1 MIEIKKYE
9 DKYQDEVIRLVLSC
23 QNDGTRPIVSIAD
36 QPELLNI
43 NQEYFT
49 NGGYFWIAS
58 ENNKLVGT
66 IGLMNYGNDIGI
78 LKKFFVNEQ
87 YRGKPYNLGRKL
99 FAELLDFAYEHKFK
113 ELVLDTPKNTERAH
127 KFYEKAGFNKVIQE
141 DLSIK
146 YDHPYTDSDFFQLK
160 LS

>member
-66 IGLMNYGNDIGI
+66 IGLIELWKRYWNIKKI
-78 LKKFFVNEQ
+78 LCK
-87 YRGKPYNLGRKL
+87 
-99 FAELLDFAYEHKFK
+99 
-113 ELVLDTPKNTERAH
+113 
-127 KFYEKAGFNKVIQE
+127 
-141 DLSIK
+141 
-146 YDHPYTDSDFFQLK
+146 
-160 LS
+160 

>member
-9 DKYQDEVIRLVLSC
+9 DKYQDEVINLVLSC
-23 QNDGTRPIVSIAD
+23 QNDGSRPIVSIAN

-43 NQEYFT
+43 NKEYFS
-49 NGGYFWIAS
+49 NGGYFWIAIES
-58 ENNKLVGT
+58 KKLVGT
-66 IGLMNYGNDIGI
+66 IGLINCENGIGI

-99 FAELLDFAYEHKFK
+99 FAELLNFAHEHKFK

-127 KFYEKAGFNKVIQE
+127 KFYEKAGFKKVSQE
-141 DLSIK
+141 DLPIK
-146 YDHPYTDSDFFQLK
+146 YNPPYKDSDFFQLK
-160 LS
+160 LF

>member
-9 DKYQDEVIRLVLSC
+9 DKYQDEVINLVLSC
-23 QNDGTRPIVSIAD
+23 QNDGSRPIVSIAN

-43 NQEYFT
+43 NKEYFS
-49 NGGYFWIAS
+49 NGGYFWIAIES
-58 ENNKLVGT
+58 KKLVGT
-66 IGLMNYGNDIGI
+66 IGLINCGNGIGI

-99 FAELLDFAYEHKFK
+99 FAELLNFAHEHKFK

-127 KFYEKAGFNKVIQE
+127 KFYEKAGFKKVSQK
-141 DLSIK
+141 DLPIK
-146 YDHPYTDSDFFQLK
+146 YDPPYKDSDFFQLK

>member
-9 DKYQDEVIRLVLSC
+9 DKYQDEVINLVLSC
-23 QNDGTRPIVSIAD
+23 QNDGSRPIVSIAN

-43 NQEYFT
+43 NKEYFS
-49 NGGYFWIAS
+49 NGGYFWIAIES
-58 ENNKLVGT
+58 KKLVGT
-66 IGLMNYGNDIGI
+66 IGLINCGNGIGI

-99 FAELLDFAYEHKFK
+99 FAELLNFAHEHKFK

-127 KFYEKAGFNKVIQE
+127 KFYDKAGFKKVSQK
-141 DLSIK
+141 DLPIK
-146 YDHPYTDSDFFQLK
+146 YDPPYKDSDFFQLK

>member
-78 LKKFFVNEQ
+78 LK
-87 YRGKPYNLGRKL
+87 
-99 FAELLDFAYEHKFK
+99 
-113 ELVLDTPKNTERAH
+113 
-127 KFYEKAGFNKVIQE
+127 
-141 DLSIK
+141 
-146 YDHPYTDSDFFQLK
+146 
-160 LS
+160 

>member
-49 NGGYFWIAS
+49 NGG
-58 ENNKLVGT
+58 
-66 IGLMNYGNDIGI
+66 
-78 LKKFFVNEQ
+78 
-87 YRGKPYNLGRKL
+87 
-99 FAELLDFAYEHKFK
+99 
-113 ELVLDTPKNTERAH
+113 
-127 KFYEKAGFNKVIQE
+127 
-141 DLSIK
+141 
-146 YDHPYTDSDFFQLK
+146 
-160 LS
+160 